1 MRRISAPGAAF
12 NNLPAETKKEMFVNV
27 RTGHGGTT
35 YDVKAGKRLK
45 EFFSSIVV
53 QPVPTDR

>member
-1 MRRISAPGAAF
+1 MSAPGAAF

-45 EFFSSIVV
+45 EFFDSIVV
-53 QPVPTDR
+53 QPVPTGR